1 MGKFKDYRSL
11 NGSSSRVT
19 KKSKGTADAVHVL
32 ELASQPSGHFIT
44 NRKSDMREPVT
55 ARLKP
60 RNLVSVMDSMTEDE
74 KATYIQLCQLAAQ

>member
-19 KKSKGTADAVHVL
+19 KKSKGTASAVQVMQ
-32 ELASQPSGHFIT
+32 LASQPSGHFIT

-60 RNLVSVMDSMTEDE
+60 RNLVSVTESMSDDE
-74 KATYIQLCQLAAQ
+74 KATYIQLCQLAGQ

>member
-1 MGKFKDYRSL
+1 MGKFKDYSSL

-19 KKSKGTADAVHVL
+19 KKSKGTADAVHVM

-74 KATYIQLCQLAAQ
+74 KAMYMQICQLAGQ